1 MDQVRRA
8 IDKPTHGSREWLRV
22 RWHDE
27 EGYARISASV
37 AAAVHNCHPYMSA
50 GALAL
55 ELLAEEPPEPKEMND
70 DMKRGTTLEGPIRQ
84 WAADTKG
91 IELYEPQVMY
101 VYEEPGVRL
110 IATLDAV
117 DMQDNVFEIKT
128 VKRRWDGNLP
138 EHWYWQGV
146 HQAICAGVDKI
157 EWVIFDTSLRL
168 HFHTQTVDSDEKGTH
183 IQACREFLA
192 AIDKGDVPEWAQ
204 YEYYT
209 VQALYPESESG
220 KSVSLDAEHSELLR
234 QYSSVKAHIEA
245 LKETEEQ
252 LKARICKYMG
262 DAELASVDG
271 QVACKW
277 KQSSRS
283 SLDTKK
289 LEQDHPA
296 LAAKYKKTTTYRTF
310 TVTKEKS

>member
-1 MDQVRRA
+1 MDKVTRA

-27 EGYARISASV
+27 EGRARISASV

-70 DMKRGTTLEGPIRQ
+70 DMKRGNTLEGPIRQ

-117 DMQDNVFEIKT
+117 DMQDNVFEVKT
-128 VKRRWDGNLP
+128 VKRRWDGRLP

-146 HQAICAGVDKI
+146 QQAICAGVDQI
-157 EWVIFDTSLRL
+157 EWVIFDSSLRL
-168 HFHTQTVDSDEKGTH
+168 HFHTQTVTSDEKGIH
-183 IQACREFLA
+183 INACREFLA

-204 YEYYT
+204 YDYDT
-209 VQALYPESESG
+209 VQHRHSEPEEG
-220 KSVSLDAEHSELLR
+220 KSIQLDAEHAELLR
-234 QYSSVKAHIEA
+234 QYANIKAHMDA
-245 LKETEEQ
+245 LKETEDQ
-252 LKARICKYMG
+252 IKARICNFLG
-262 DAELASVDG
+262 DAELGIVDG
-271 QVACKW
+271 EVACRW
-277 KQSSRS
+277 KQSTRTSV
-283 SLDTKK
+283 DTKK
-289 LEQDHPA
+289 LEKDHPV
-296 LAAKYKKTTTYRTF
+296 LVDKYRKTTSYRTF
-310 TVTKEKS
+310 TVTKEKA